1 MDNNLGLIRIVLVHV
16 LFWLVF
22 AILPPLFADIS
33 MKVYSSFWLTGM
45 SMMVIFYS
53 NYFKI
58 VESTLFLG
66 RRISFFLINFALILF
81 FTLFCDWWYSKFE
94 GSNMFNH
101 IGTMFRDFSVGVL
114 VVSLATALLFARKL
128 MKVDNERKKMERM
141 IVEDE
146 LNHLRTQLHPHFLF
160 NTLNVIY
167 ALIGLDEA
175 KAQEAVKC
183 LSVLLRYVLYEDRS
197 KGPQRIVEVQQEE
210 EFLRTFVRL
219 MEFRMRPNV
228 KITYKAEISEHPDA
242 PCLVLLFISLIENA
256 FTYGIS
262 PVDESP
268 VDIYLAAP
276 QRDTIIFKIK
286 NRDFS
291 EIQSKKHKIKE
302 LTKETHGIGIENTRR
317 RLSLV
322 YGEDATFEA
331 KSDGTYFTT
340 ELVLHFTERNYY
352 YAETPSNGN
361 TSV

>member
-1 MDNNLGLIRIVLVHV
+1 MDNNIGLIRIVLVHV

-22 AILPPLFADIS
+22 AILPPLFADMS
-33 MKVYSSFWLTGM
+33 MKVYSSYWLTAI
-45 SMMVIFYS
+45 SMMVIFYI
-53 NYFKI
+53 NYFK
-58 VESTLFLG
+58 VVTSTLFVGKRAIFYLT
-66 RRISFFLINFALILF
+66 NFALILL
-81 FTLFCDWWYSKFE
+81 FTFFCDWWYSRFNP
-94 GSNMFNH
+94 SDIFNH

-114 VVSLATALLFARKL
+114 VVSLATALQYARKL
-128 MKVDNERKKMERM
+128 TMIDAERKKMERI

-167 ALIGLDEA
+167 ALIGFDEA

-183 LSVLLRYVLYEDRS
+183 LSVLLRYVLYEDRC

-210 EFLRTFVRL
+210 EFLSTFVRL

-276 QRDTIIFKIK
+276 QRNKIIFRIR

-317 RLSLV
+317 RIALV
-322 YGEDATFEA
+322 YGDDATFEA

-340 ELVLHFTERNYY
+340 ELVLNFTERNYY
-352 YAETPSNGN
+352 YAETPFNGN
-361 TSV
+361 TSM